1 MAKLALIQKW
11 NPTDH
16 GASSTEGIY
25 LPYLQTKYLVIRV
38 ANTRSDHIMLVS
50 IGCLHAEHGL
60 GEVQRA
66 LGLASPRVVHIIKK
80 MYRYR
85 DRDFAVLNYGL
96 EKFQRIWRN
105 YYARLAHLK
114 KYQRIWRNY
123 YTRKNGAPSYF

>member
-1 MAKLALIQKW
+1 
-11 NPTDH
+11 
-16 GASSTEGIY
+16 
-25 LPYLQTKYLVIRV
+25 
-38 ANTRSDHIMLVS
+38 
-50 IGCLHAEHGL
+50 
-60 GEVQRA
+60 
-66 LGLASPRVVHIIKK
+66 

-105 YYARLAHLK
+105 YYARLTHLK

>member
-25 LPYLQTKYLVIRV
+25 LPYLQTKYLVYRV
-38 ANTRSDHIMLVS
+38 ANTRRQHIMLVS
-50 IGCLHAEHGL
+50 IGCALAD

-66 LGLASPRVVHIIKK
+66 LGRATPRRAHIIKK

-105 YYARLAHLK
+105 YYARLTHLK

>member
-25 LPYLQTKYLVIRV
+25 LPYLQTKYLVHAV
-38 ANTRSDHIMLVS
+38 ANTRHHCCRLVD
-50 IGCLHAEHGL
+50 IAPLQKEFT
-60 GEVQRA
+60 RA
-66 LGLASPRVVHIIKK
+66 GIFATPRVVHIIKK